1 VRTVKRWAAET
12 AGGLPTAF
20 WYLWTGTLI
29 NRIGS
34 FVLILLSVYLTHE
47 RGFSATFAGLVIGLW
62 GAGGALGT
70 LLGGVLADRWGR
82 KPTYLTF
89 LYTSAALMLTLGF
102 ARGGA
107 LIAINVLLLGMA
119 SEGGRPAMSALM
131 IDIVGDRDRMR
142 AFSLNYWV
150 INLGF
155 AFSAIAAGALAS
167 VNYSLIFVVDAVS
180 TAAAAT
186 VVGLKVHEG
195 TGVSARAR
203 LRARLSGAA
212 RPAARPSGG
221 SLLSV
226 FNDRVFLAYFA
237 CNLALALVFM
247 QHISTLPLAMAA
259 DGLSTGTYGLVIAL
273 NGILI
278 VAGQLFVPRL
288 LRRFSRAQAL
298 AFAAV
303 LTGIGFSLTA
313 FATTAWFYAIT
324 VIIWTIGEM
333 ANAPS
338 NSATLADLSPSTMR
352 GRYQGASSLSWSM
365 ASFGAP
371 IIGASVQ
378 QHLGNSALWLGCL
391 AVCIMVAVGQLL
403 AAPARERRIAELRAA
418 ELRAKESAGRPT
430 QAAPLAPVQLTAP
443 VESVAPAA

>member
-1 VRTVKRWAAET
+1 MRTVRRWAAET
-12 AGGLPTAF
+12 AGGLPAGF

-47 RGFSATFAGLVIGLW
+47 RHFTPTFAGLVIGLW

-89 LYTSAALMLTLGF
+89 LYTSAALMLALGF
-102 ARGGA
+102 AQSAPIVAGT
-107 LIAINVLLLGMA
+107 VFVLGMA
-119 SEGGRPAMSALM
+119 AEGSRPAMSALM
-131 IDIVGDRDRMR
+131 IDIVGPHERLR

-167 VNYSLIFVVDAVS
+167 VDYLLIFIGDAAT

-186 VVGLKVHEG
+186 VVAIKVRDTHRS
-195 TGVSARAR
+195 TRAP
-203 LRARLSGAA
+203 
-212 RPAARPSGG
+212 RPAAPTPAAG
-221 SLLSV
+221 SLFSV
-226 FNDRVFLAYFA
+226 FTDRVFLGFFA
-237 CNLALALVFM
+237 CNLLLALVFM

-278 VAGQLFVPRL
+278 VAGQLFVPKL
-288 LRRFSRAQAL
+288 LRHLPRAHAL
-298 AFAAV
+298 ALGAV
-303 LTGIGFSLTA
+303 LVGVGFALTA
-313 FATTAWFYAIT
+313 FAGTAWFYAIS
-324 VIIWTIGEM
+324 VVIWTLGEM
-333 ANAPS
+333 ADAPS
-338 NSATLADLSPSTMR
+338 KSALLADLSPSWMR
-352 GRYQGASSLSWSM
+352 GRYQGASSLAWSM

-371 IIGASVQ
+371 IIGAAVQ
-378 QHLGNSALWLGCL
+378 QHLGNATLWLGCL
-391 AVCIMVAVGQLL
+391 VVSLIVAAGHLL
-403 AAPARERRIAELRAA
+403 MAPAREHRVVELRAA
-418 ELRAKESAGRPT
+418 EA
-430 QAAPLAPVQLTAP
+430 
-443 VESVAPAA
+443 VAPAI

>member
-1 VRTVKRWAAET
+1 MRTVKRWAAET

-29 NRIGS
+29 NRVAS

-89 LYTSAALMLTLGF
+89 LYTSAALMLTLNF

-131 IDIVGDRDRMR
+131 IDIVGERDRMR

-167 VNYSLIFVVDAVS
+167 LDYSLIFVVDAVS

-186 VVGLKVHEG
+186 VVGLKVREG
-195 TGVSARAR
+195 TGASARAR
-203 LRARLSGAA
+203 LRDRLRGGTAPTAA
-212 RPAARPSGG
+212 PAG
-221 SLLSV
+221 SLFSV
-226 FNDRVFLAYFA
+226 FTDRVFLAYFA

-338 NSATLADLSPSTMR
+338 NSATLADLSPSSMR

-371 IIGASVQ
+371 IIGASVL
-378 QHLGNSALWLGCL
+378 QHVGNSALWLSCL
-391 AVCIMVAVGQLL
+391 VVCVMVAVGQLL

-418 ELRAKESAGRPT
+418 ERRAAESAARPT